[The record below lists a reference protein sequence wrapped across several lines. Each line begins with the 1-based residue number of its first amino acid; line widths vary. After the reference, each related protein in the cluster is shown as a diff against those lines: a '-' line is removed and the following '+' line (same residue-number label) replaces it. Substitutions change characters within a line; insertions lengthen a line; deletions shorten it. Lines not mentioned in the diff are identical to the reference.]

1 MPVWTRRDPAL
12 STARMTPS
20 PSFAVRL
27 VSISIR
33 HAWATALLGLL
44 LAGLAAG
51 FAATHFA
58 MTADTNELVARDLPW
73 RRYEARFDAAFPQTT
88 DTAVVVIDG
97 ATPEA
102 AEAAA
107 ATLAARLAGD
117 PAQFRNVRRPDGGPF
132 FDRYGLLLLPPP
144 ELQATADKLIAAQ
157 PLLAPLAADPSLRG
171 VMTALATAA
180 KADAAHLGDLKR
192 PLAAVDAALTGV
204 LAGRAPAF
212 SWRALIDGTP
222 DPRTL
227 RRFIIL
233 QPRLDFGSVQP
244 GADSTAAI
252 RTVAKALH
260 LDAAHGIRV
269 RLTGPVPLADEEFAT
284 LGERAAQISVAMVLA
299 VTVLLWFAVRS
310 AKLIAAILLTTVIGL
325 IVTAALGLAT
335 VGRFNLISV
344 AFIPLFVGLGI
355 DFGIQFC
362 VRFRAER
369 LAGSE
374 APVALRTTGAA
385 LGSALGLA
393 AAATAAGFLAFLP
406 TDYVGVSELGVIAG
420 VGMIVAFVLSLT
432 LLPAL
437 LAVLRPAAR
446 GHEAG
451 IAALARLEPLV
462 EARRKIILWTA
473 AGIAAGC
480 LALLPLLRFDFNPL
494 DLRSPKVES
503 MATVLELMRDPV
515 NTPNTIDVLAPNTA
529 AATALAD
536 RFTKLPEI
544 AQAVTLTSFAPADQS
559 ASRAILDDTAMLL
572 DTVLTPVEPAAA
584 PSDAELVASLRA
596 TSAAIAPLALP
607 EARALATTLTRL
619 ADAPPEARARATATL
634 VPGLNRLLAQ
644 LRIALQP
651 GPLTLD
657 ELPPDLVRDWR
668 AADGRTRAPA
678 VPARQRQRHARPL
691 RRRGAGA
698 GSAGDRHA
706 DLDPQFRRD
715 DCRRVHPRRGAVLD
729 RDRAAALPGAAPGPR
744 RAADA
749 GPDPA
754 QRAADD
760 GDLRRVPSAAELCQ
774 YHRAAADVRHRRRVP
789 HLPDTRVAAWR
800 DPPAR
805 VEPRARRAVQR
816 ADHRHRVRLARAL
829 QPSRHREHGCAA
841 DDLARLDAGRGAG
854 VQARAA
860 CFGYCR
866 SFAVDWSS
874 FLTSAAAPPLATVLA
889 NSLRRMP
896 SWLMPP
902 S

>member
-44 LAGLAAG
+44 LAALAAG

-107 ATLAARLAGD
+107 TTLAARLAGD

-227 RRFIIL
+227 RRFVIL

-325 IVTAALGLAT
+325 IVTAALGLTT

-572 DTVLTPVEPAAA
+572 DTVLTPIEPAAA

-644 LRIALQP
+644 LRRALQP

-657 ELPPDLVRDWR
+657 KLPPDLVRDWR
-668 AADGRTRAPA
+668 AADGRTRVQLFPRANDNA
-678 VPARQRQRHARPL
+678 TLGRF
-691 RRRGAGA
+691 
-698 GSAGDRHA
+698 A
-706 DLDPQFRRD
+706 D
-715 DCRRVHPRRGAVLD
+715 AVLAQAPQATGTPISI
-729 RDRAAALPGAAPGPR
+729 RNSGATIVGAFIHAGVLSLIAIALLLYLV
-744 RAADA
+744 
-749 GPDPA
+749 
-754 QRAADD
+754 
-760 GDLRRVPSAAELCQ
+760 LRRVRDVLLTLAPILLSGLLTMATCVAFRLPLNFANIIALPLMFGIGVAFHIYLILAWRRGETHLLGSSLARGVLFSALTTGIAFGSLALSS
-774 YHRAAADVRHRRRVP
+774 HPGTASMGVLLMISLGWTLVAALVFKPALLASVIAAASPSTD
-789 HLPDTRVAAWR
+789 
-800 DPPAR
+800 
-805 VEPRARRAVQR
+805 RA
-816 ADHRHRVRLARAL
+816 
-829 QPSRHREHGCAA
+829 S
-841 DDLARLDAGRGAG
+841 
-854 VQARAA
+854 
-860 CFGYCR
+860 
-866 SFAVDWSS
+866 
-874 FLTSAAAPPLATVLA
+874 
-889 NSLRRMP
+889 
-896 SWLMPP
+896 
-902 S
+902 